1 MRCYATEKEEPKE
14 EVRSHNKQDPWHT
27 GVWYAGKSLLLRR
40 TCRIKLIARH
50 EQVWDK
56 VKQQFV
62 SQNKYTGRDI
72 KEYEFG
78 DVLASYFWDGD
89 RLLAEHI
96 PAVIHRLHRLAAII
110 ARLKSFRFYGCSV
123 LLIYDGDQ
131 ETQDQFLA
139 SKRSGMRRNAEEQ
152 TAYNLRR
159 ESRSRKE
166 LGAGRRSRSAD
177 AHDGDRLS
185 ENVESNIKKAEVKI
199 RIVDFAHP
207 TTGQDF
213 LPPIP
218 NEDTSTLGKGYDGK
232 IDPEIGM
239 PHARFPPKHPDE
251 PDLGFLFGLRNITDS
266 LTEIYQVEREKRA
279 VEGKE
284 HLPPLGTCPD
294 ENIFQKVFGHSFDVT
309 YLST

>member
-1 MRCYATEKEEPKE
+1 
-14 EVRSHNKQDPWHT
+14 
-27 GVWYAGKSLLLRR
+27 
-40 TCRIKLIARH
+40 
-50 EQVWDK
+50 
-56 VKQQFV
+56 
-62 SQNKYTGRDI
+62 
-72 KEYEFG
+72 
-78 DVLASYFWDGD
+78 
-89 RLLAEHI
+89 
-96 PAVIHRLHRLAAII
+96 
-110 ARLKSFRFYGCSV
+110 
-123 LLIYDGDQ
+123 
-131 ETQDQFLA
+131 
-139 SKRSGMRRNAEEQ
+139 MRRNAEEQ

-185 ENVESNIKKAEVKI
+185 ENVESSIKKAEVKI

-218 NEDTSTLGKGYDGK
+218 NEDTSALGKGYDGK
-232 IDPEIGM
+232 IDPEVGL

-279 VEGKE
+279 AEGKE

-294 ENIFQKVFGHSFDVT
+294 ENIFQKVFGQSFDVT